1 MKNSESHSHA
11 VLTCVRTGLL
21 RNFRIRASLVCMGLP
36 LAFLGGCKRFHA
48 KPSDQY
54 VYVTAKQA
62 FLRDRVAAVS
72 NRTGQVNNG
81 ERLKVLEHGRHSIR
95 VQDTRGETGWIEEKM
110 VATDEVV
117 DDFDQLKDQHKD
129 DAQIASGVVRDL
141 VYMHIKPGRDAEH
154 FFLLNEGDKLKL
166 LRRAS
171 VEKSTT
177 GAAAAKAQK
186 AIPQAAGT
194 NAKKDVAEPVKT
206 AGAGSA
212 GAASGGAKPDA
223 AAAPAPVMEDW
234 WLVRDGGGH
243 TGWVYAR
250 MVDVDAPDTLTRY
263 AENQRFV
270 GAYVLTTVHD
280 DGAPGD
286 QKDIPIYVTVL
297 SPYKAGLPYDFD
309 QIRVFTWSLARH
321 RYENGFRL
329 KNIEGFLPVVL
340 GKVKDPG
347 ERPPLGQEA
356 LPAFTFR
363 MLTAD
368 AGPIALDPATGEVR
382 PGKTI
387 AQTFR
392 IEGNQVHRVG
402 PVVEA
407 DAVAHPEPEE
417 EKKKGRKR

>member
-1 MKNSESHSHA
+1 MA
-11 VLTCVRTGLL
+11 
-21 RNFRIRASLVCMGLP
+21 LP

-81 ERLKVLEHGRHSIR
+81 ERLKVMEHGRHSIK
-95 VQDTRGETGWIEEKM
+95 VQDARGETGWIEEKM
-110 VATDEVV
+110 VATDQVV
-117 DDFDQLKDQHKD
+117 DEFDQLKEQHKGD
-129 DAQIASGVVRDL
+129 GEIASGVVRDL
-141 VYMHIKPGRDAEH
+141 VYMHIQPGRDAEH

-177 GAAAAKAQK
+177 GASAVKAQK

-194 NAKKDVAEPVKT
+194 NAKKDVAEPAKT
-206 AGAGSA
+206 TDGAS
-212 GAASGGAKPDA
+212 SVAKVDA
-223 AAAPAPVMEDW
+223 VAAPAPVMEDW
-234 WLVRDGGGH
+234 WLVRDQGGH

-250 MVDVDAPDTLTRY
+250 MIDVDAPDSLTRY
-263 AENQRFV
+263 SENQRFV
-270 GAYVLTTVHD
+270 GAYVMATVHD

-309 QIRVFTWSLARH
+309 QIRVFTWSLSHH

-329 KNIEGFLPVVL
+329 KNIEGFLPLVL
-340 GKVKDPG
+340 GKVKDPS
-347 ERPPLGQEA
+347 ERPPLGQEE

-392 IEGNQVHRVG
+392 LEGTQVHRVG

-417 EKKKGRKR
+417 EKKKKGKKR

>member
-1 MKNSESHSHA
+1 MTTLAHFA
-11 VLTCVRTGLL
+11 DGRWVLTCLGTGILRKFRYSVFLL
-21 RNFRIRASLVCMGLP
+21 FRGLP
-36 LAFLGGCKRFHA
+36 LVLIGLSGCKRFHA

-81 ERLKVLEHGRHSIR
+81 ERLKVLEHGRHSIK
-95 VQDTRGETGWIEEKM
+95 VQDPRGETGWIEEKM
-110 VATDEVV
+110 VATDAVV
-117 DDFDQLKDQHKD
+117 DEFDQLKDEHKG
-129 DAQIASGVVRDL
+129 DAEIASGVVRDL
-141 VYMHIKPGRDAEH
+141 VYMHLKPGRDAEH

-177 GAAAAKAQK
+177 GATAAKAQK
-186 AIPQAAGT
+186 AIPQAPGT
-194 NAKKDVAEPVKT
+194 NAKKDVADPGK
-206 AGAGSA
+206 
-212 GAASGGAKPDA
+212 AAVAKVDA
-223 AAAPAPVMEDW
+223 VAAPPPVMEDW
-234 WLVRDGGGH
+234 WLVRDGAGH

-250 MVDVDAPDTLTRY
+250 MLDVDAPDTLTRY
-263 AENQRFV
+263 SENQRFV

-286 QKDIPIYVTVL
+286 QKDIPVYVTVL
-297 SPYKAGLPYDFD
+297 SPFKAGLPYDFD
-309 QIRVFTWSLARH
+309 QIRVFTWSLSHH

-329 KNIEGFLPVVL
+329 KNIEGYLPVVL
-340 GKVKDPG
+340 SKVKDPS
-347 ERPPLGQEA
+347 ERPPLGQEE

-363 MLTAD
+363 MVTAD
-368 AGPIALDPATGEVR
+368 GQVGLDPATGEVR
-382 PGKTI
+382 QGKTI

-392 IEGNQVHRVG
+392 LEGSQVHRVG

-407 DAVAHPEPEE
+407 DLVAHPEPEE
-417 EKKKGRKR
+417 KKEKKGKRR